1 MLDDQFVMDPQQ
13 LLQRSHS
20 YGAKNITE
28 LYFYNPTDGSVVG
41 LVDGCAGAVVVDGG
55 DVGIGTSAFLHP
67 SRNFDQI
74 TGNSA
79 VMTDMI
85 SK

>member
-1 MLDDQFVMDPQQ
+1 MDLLQ

-20 YGAKNITE
+20 HGAKNISQR
-28 LYFYNPTDGSVVG
+28 YFYNPTDGSVDG
-41 LVDGCAGAVVVDGG
+41 LVDGCAGAVVVEGG

-79 VMTDMI
+79 VMTEMI